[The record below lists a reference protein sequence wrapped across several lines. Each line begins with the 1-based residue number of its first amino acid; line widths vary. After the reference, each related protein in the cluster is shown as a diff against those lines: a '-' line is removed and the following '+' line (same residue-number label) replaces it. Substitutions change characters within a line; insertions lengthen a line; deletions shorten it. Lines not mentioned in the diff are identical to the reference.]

1 MYICIRKCIYIYIC
15 VYYMYREMYVYIYRE
30 RERKKN
36 NVDNKSSQPRCRCII
51 VLPETFEN
59 RLGLGHQILSS
70 WAKHLRKQM
79 VKPCQTMAT
88 FSEAFGP
95 WKFAG
100 SRNISKFKNA
110 EPFARYM
117 SLRNFLSWHSLAI
130 PLGWLWVSTGNVRC
144 VAWGHPIW
152 NLEIQSH
159 RSYWHV
165 VYCAYPIKNI

>member
-1 MYICIRKCIYIYIC
+1 MYICIRKCVYIY
-15 VYYMYREMYVYIYRE
+15 VYYMYREMCVYIE
-30 RERKKN
+30 REKEK
-36 NVDNKSSQPRCRCII
+36 QCRQ
-51 VLPETFEN
+51 
-59 RLGLGHQILSS
+59 QILAAAMPLHHCTARDVRKSPR
-70 WAKHLRKQM
+70 LRAPNPIVMSQTPEETN
-79 VKPCQTMAT
+79 VKSCQTMAT

-165 VYCAYPIKNI
+165 VYCAYPIQNI

>member
-1 MYICIRKCIYIYIC
+1 MYICIRKCIYIY
-15 VYYMYREMYVYIYRE
+15 VYIICIERCTYIYIYIERE
-30 RERKKN
+30 RERKTMSTTNPRSRDAAALLYCQRRSKIAPAWGT
-36 NVDNKSSQPRCRCII
+36 KSYRHEPN
-51 VLPETFEN
+51 T
-59 RLGLGHQILSS
+59 
-70 WAKHLRKQM
+70 RKQM